1 MARNFNIA
9 GLVATVVNDVKRWT
23 MGRDMH
29 YAMTSTGVS
38 MDSCIGIG
46 RHERMDVA
54 KVYQS
59 VSCTGRAGGRL

>member
-54 KVYQS
+54 KVY
-59 VSCTGRAGGRL
+59 